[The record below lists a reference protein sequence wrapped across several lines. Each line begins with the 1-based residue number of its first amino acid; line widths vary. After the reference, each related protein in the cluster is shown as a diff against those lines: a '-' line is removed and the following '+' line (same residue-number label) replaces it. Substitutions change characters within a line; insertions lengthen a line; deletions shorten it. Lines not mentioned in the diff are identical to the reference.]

1 MSDAAPAVDC
11 HVHVLDPARFA
22 YADGVYYRPSGQE
35 IAPFEQLGE
44 VLDAHGV
51 SHALIVEPNSG
62 YDFDNRCLLDAIA
75 RGAGRY
81 KGIAVVRDDASRDEL
96 LDLKAAGI
104 VGIAFNA
111 ALLGVERYA
120 AIGPLLAR
128 LRDLDLVADVQVEHD
143 QLVALRPMLEASG
156 ARIVFDHAGRPD
168 VAAGVAQ
175 PGFRALVEMAA
186 SGRAFVKLSGYV
198 KFARRPQPH
207 EDAWPF
213 VRALVDAYTP
223 QRLLWA
229 SDFPFLRAPVRV
241 DYGPLKRL
249 FERVVPDAAARRAI
263 LWDTPRRLFGFAAR

>member
-1 MSDAAPAVDC
+1 
-11 HVHVLDPARFA
+11 
-22 YADGVYYRPSGQE
+22 
-35 IAPFEQLGE
+35 LGE